1 MRPGEFRGRSN
12 RLPPSQSKSDKH
24 HINSDIT
31 APEVRVIGADGAQL
45 GVLKTREAIAIA
57 EEQGLDLVEVAHDAT
72 PPVCRILD
80 YGKLRYKEQKKASE
94 ARKKSSTHVTKELR
108 VRYSTDKHDLETKV
122 KHARK
127 FLGEGDKVR
136 FEMRFRGREV
146 VYQELGKDIFKQI
159 AASLQDVGIVE
170 ESTPLLGYKMTMSFA
185 PKGHVAPKA

>member
-1 MRPGEFRGRSN
+1 M
-12 RLPPSQSKSDKH
+12 
-24 HINSDIT
+24 
-31 APEVRVIGADGAQL
+31 IGADGAQL